1 MDNLIYSLQFYFT
14 LCFSAIFFGLY
25 TTLYDFSRNALHN
38 RVQHS
43 DIKEIYNTYY
53 KIIPTVSFNVLISNF
68 LFILSTFNITEYYS
82 YSPEKYYLLLILL
95 KIYIMRYLTDFFFYS
110 IHRLMHTKYF
120 YKFHK
125 IHHEI
130 KAPIGITAFYMHPID
145 YIFGNLLPIYLPTL
159 IVQADFITIHVWI
172 ILSIGNS
179 VIVSHGGFINKSE
192 FHDDHHKYFKYNY
205 GTEIFMDKLFKTKK
219 ELTQ

>member
-1 MDNLIYSLQFYFT
+1 
-14 LCFSAIFFGLY
+14 
-25 TTLYDFSRNALHN
+25 
-38 RVQHS
+38 
-43 DIKEIYNTYY
+43 
-53 KIIPTVSFNVLISNF
+53 
-68 LFILSTFNITEYYS
+68 
-82 YSPEKYYLLLILL
+82 
-95 KIYIMRYLTDFFFYS
+95 MRYLTDFFFYS

-159 IVQADFITIHVWI
+159 IVQADLITMHIWI
-172 ILSIGNS
+172 ILSVGNS
-179 VIVSHGGFINKSE
+179 VIVSHGGFLDKSE

-205 GTEIFMDKLFKTKK
+205 GTEMFMDDLFKTKK